1 MDWGSD
7 KLFVDTYAET
17 EEIYADEVN
26 DGIASC
32 AEEQAAVWSLESAS
46 VPGLARAAA
55 APGWQY
61 SHAEV

>member
-32 AEEQAAVWSLESAS
+32 AEEQAAIVFELEVRGKVRS
-46 VPGLARAAA
+46 VKAR
-55 APGWQY
+55 
-61 SHAEV
+61 